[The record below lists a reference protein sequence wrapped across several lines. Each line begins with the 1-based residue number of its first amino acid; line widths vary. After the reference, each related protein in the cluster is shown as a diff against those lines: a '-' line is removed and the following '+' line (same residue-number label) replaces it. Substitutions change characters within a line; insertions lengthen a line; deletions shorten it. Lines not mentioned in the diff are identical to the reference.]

1 MLLLLYSFQ
10 DIDTTCTELTDAG
23 EQALLGLTGRQVI
36 VTTNK
41 NLQVEL
47 DQVCSD
53 VEFCLLVRFKNF
65 QGLFYVIIDG
75 GSCTTVEFVCSKRA
89 K

>member
-1 MLLLLYSFQ
+1 MLLSLLTVTFQ
-10 DIDTTCTELTDAG
+10 DIDTTCTELTDTG

-47 DQVCSD
+47 DQVYS
-53 VEFCLLVRFKNF
+53 
-65 QGLFYVIIDG
+65 G
-75 GSCTTVEFVCSKRA
+75 A
-89 K
+89 KFS

>member
-1 MLLLLYSFQ
+1 MTNSLLTFQ

-47 DQVCSD
+47 DQVC
-53 VEFCLLVRFKNF
+53 CVRYI
-65 QGLFYVIIDG
+65 YVL
-75 GSCTTVEFVCSKRA
+75 S
-89 K
+89 